1 MFCIKCGK
9 EVPEGAVFCP
19 FCGQK
24 QGAPAEAPA
33 SVSDASG
40 TAAGGAGYA
49 KPVNSS
55 PIKKARYNIL
65 CIIGLV
71 IGAIALV
78 FSYIPLDL
86 FKVLGILAGIA
97 AVIVAAIGVVR
108 CNRTNE
114 NGRIHGVLGVVAGAL
129 TIIFVIID
137 IL

>member
-1 MFCIKCGK
+1 MFCTKCGK
-9 EVPEGAVFCP
+9 ELPEGAVFCP

-24 QGAPAEAPA
+24 QGAPAEAPDSA
-33 SVSDASG
+33 TEATVKAAEG
-40 TAAGGAGYA
+40 TGYA
-49 KPVNSS
+49 QPVNRS

-114 NGRIHGVLGVVAGAL
+114 NGRIHGVLGIVAGAL

>member
-1 MFCIKCGK
+1 MFCTKCGK
-9 EVPEGAVFCP
+9 ELPEGAVFCP

-24 QGAPAEAPA
+24 QGTPAETPASPAPAPE
-33 SVSDASG
+33 S
-40 TAAGGAGYA
+40 AGYA
-49 KPVNSS
+49 KPVNQS

-71 IGAIALV
+71 IGAIAIV

-86 FKVLGILAGIA
+86 FKVLGVLAGIG

-114 NGRIHGVLGVVAGAL
+114 NGRIHGVLGILLGAL

>member
-9 EVPEGAVFCP
+9 ELPEGAVFCP

-24 QGAPAEAPA
+24 QGAPAEAPDSA
-33 SVSDASG
+33 TEAMVKAAEG
-40 TAAGGAGYA
+40 TGYA
-49 KPVNSS
+49 QPVNRS

-86 FKVLGILAGIA
+86 FTVLGILAGIA

-114 NGRIHGVLGVVAGAL
+114 NGRIHGVLGIVAGAL

>member
-1 MFCIKCGK
+1 MFCLKCGK
-9 EVPEGAVFCP
+9 DLPEGAVFCP

-24 QGAPAEAPA
+24 QNAPADAPAAAAPA
-33 SVSDASG
+33 S
-40 TAAGGAGYA
+40 GGADYA
-49 KPVNSS
+49 QPVNRS

-71 IGAIALV
+71 IGAIALL
-78 FSYIPLDL
+78 FSYIPYTL
-86 FKVLGILAGIA
+86 FAVLSILAGIA

-114 NGRIHGVLGVVAGAL
+114 NGRIHGVLGIVFGAMA
-129 TIIFVIID
+129 IIFVIID

>member
-9 EVPEGAVFCP
+9 DLPEGAVFCP

-24 QGAPAEAPA
+24 QSAPAETPAAAAP
-33 SVSDASG
+33 VSKG
-40 TAAGGAGYA
+40 TDYA
-49 KPVNSS
+49 QPVNRS

-71 IGAIALV
+71 IGVIAML
-78 FSYIPLDL
+78 FSYIHYTL
-86 FKVLGILAGIA
+86 FAVLSILAGIA

-114 NGRIHGVLGVVAGAL
+114 NGRIHGVLGIVLGAL
-129 TIIFVIID
+129 AIIFVIID